1 MSMTDPLA
9 DMFARIRNAG
19 TAGHEKVE
27 IPSSNLKIAVAKIL
41 KSEGY
46 IKNFRVIDDRRQGV
60 LRVYLKYDETNRHV
74 IQGIRRVSRPGLR
87 RYYRKERLPRILG
100 GLGIAIL
107 TTSHGVMTDR
117 EARTEGIGGEVL
129 CSVW

>member
-9 DMFARIRNAG
+9 DMFTRIRNAG
-19 TAGHEKVE
+19 LAGHEKVE

-60 LRVYLKYDETNRHV
+60 LRVYLKYDEANRHV

-87 RYYRKERLPRILG
+87 RYCAKETLPKILG
-100 GLGIAIL
+100 GLGVAIV
-107 TTSHGVMTDR
+107 TTSRGVMTDR
-117 EARTEGIGGEVL
+117 EARAEGIGGEVL